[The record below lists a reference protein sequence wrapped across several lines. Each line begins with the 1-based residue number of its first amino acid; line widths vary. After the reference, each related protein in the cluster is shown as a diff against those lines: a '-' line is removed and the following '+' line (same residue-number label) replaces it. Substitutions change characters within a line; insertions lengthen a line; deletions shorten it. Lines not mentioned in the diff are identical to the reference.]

1 MFQTSNTKISPH
13 ENFVFDQL
21 GQINWQ
27 TANQTFC
34 PVQNLKEQIWVD
46 QSKWQ
51 RNFFNDT
58 HILAMSCWLN
68 FIHQIHFYSVWIV
81 AGIVF
86 HPSRPQLCLWLGFL
100 LSSFW
105 WIVRNSGKTL
115 RQPNKGSDLGRG
127 ILSVSVTLVI
137 VKWWCQHNDLD
148 DTKSFITA
156 IVIGV

>member
-1 MFQTSNTKISPH
+1 MFQTSNIKISPH

-21 GQINWQ
+21 SQINWQ

-51 RNFFNDT
+51 RNFSNDT

-68 FIHQIHFYSVWIV
+68 FWYQIHFYSVWIV

-86 HPSRPQLCLWLGFL
+86 HSSSRPQLCLWLGFL

-115 RQPNKGSDLGRG
+115 RQPNKGSDPGPG
-127 ILSVSVTLVI
+127 ICTDSSVSLTLVI
-137 VKWWCQHNDLD
+137 VKWCQNIDLD
-148 DTKSFITA
+148 DTKSFIST
-156 IVIGV
+156 